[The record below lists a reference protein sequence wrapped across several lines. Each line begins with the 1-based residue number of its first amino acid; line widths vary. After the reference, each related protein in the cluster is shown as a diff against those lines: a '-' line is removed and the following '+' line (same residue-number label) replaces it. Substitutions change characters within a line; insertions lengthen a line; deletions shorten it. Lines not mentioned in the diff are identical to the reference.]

1 MPAPRRFEF
10 SRRRRLITPGQFQSV
25 FANAR
30 RSGDR
35 YFTVLYQESGG
46 EDARIGFALAKKKL
60 PLAVTRNRVRRI
72 GRESFRHARHNLPGL
87 DIVVLGQ
94 PAAGQASRAE
104 LAASLSRHWQRL
116 QHGYDDS
123 RPRKPRPAP

>member
-1 MPAPRRFEF
+1 MPALRRFDF

-25 FANAR
+25 FADAR

-46 EDARIGFALAKKKL
+46 ADARIGFALAKKKL
-60 PLAVTRNRVRRI
+60 ASAVTRNRVRRI
-72 GRESFRHARHNLPGL
+72 GRESFRHERHNLAGF

-94 PAAGQASRAE
+94 PAAGQASKAE
-104 LAASLSRHWQRL
+104 LAASLTRHWQRL
-116 QHGYDDS
+116 RRRHDDS
-123 RPRKPRPAP
+123 RPRKARPAK